1 MSNKPN
7 WETVNFDHIM
17 EWCQEFMCY
26 AYVEDELSDIGIHC
40 KEVEEG
46 INTALLML
54 KSELDK
60 MELIDDE

>member
-1 MSNKPN
+1 MSKKPN

-17 EWCQEFMCY
+17 DWCQEFMCY

-60 MELIDDE
+60 MEVVDDE